1 MLKIRLFDLEKLLR
15 GKLIL
20 NGDKYS
26 PFTSIELNL
35 NVDSRK
41 IKNDEIFVCIRGLNS
56 DGHDFANIALKNGA
70 IGLITERELKLDKNS
85 YFQIVVSDTKDA
97 LRRVGKFVLDEIK
110 PVQICITGS
119 AGKTTVK
126 ELIYSVLSTKLNISK
141 TLGNF
146 NTPIGLPLSLTK
158 MDINTKYFVG
168 ELSASYPGEMDEN
181 LSIVTPDI
189 GIITNIGESHLEFLG
204 DVNGV
209 FAEKVKLTK
218 ALKENSNSILLVNGD
233 NLLSRSALNFV
244 SFGYSYG
251 IKNLSNIMAEN
262 IVFNEMFTYF
272 DVTINGKRAGSFS
285 LETLGEHFVLNSLPA
300 IYLGFTFGLSANE
313 IKEGL
318 LKFKPLPGRGRLLNL
333 RNGIKVLDDSYNAN
347 PLSFEA
353 SIRAFDKIHKNKS
366 ILIMGDMLE
375 LGAKSDSLHR
385 RIAKIVKDASFDK
398 VLYIGN
404 CASVI
409 KDELSPNIEFIEF
422 SDALT
427 ISNYLKETLKSGDAI
442 LIKGSNAMNLG
453 KVVEEL
459 INW

>member
-1 MLKIRLFDLEKLLR
+1 
-15 GKLIL
+15 
-20 NGDKYS
+20 
-26 PFTSIELNL
+26 
-35 NVDSRK
+35 
-41 IKNDEIFVCIRGLNS
+41 
-56 DGHDFANIALKNGA
+56 
-70 IGLITERELKLDKNS
+70 
-85 YFQIVVSDTKDA
+85 
-97 LRRVGKFVLDEIK
+97 
-110 PVQICITGS
+110 
-119 AGKTTVK
+119 
-126 ELIYSVLSTKLNISK
+126 
-141 TLGNF
+141 
-146 NTPIGLPLSLTK
+146 
-158 MDINTKYFVG
+158 
-168 ELSASYPGEMDEN
+168 
-181 LSIVTPDI
+181 
-189 GIITNIGESHLEFLG
+189 
-204 DVNGV
+204 
-209 FAEKVKLTK
+209 
-218 ALKENSNSILLVNGD
+218 
-233 NLLSRSALNFV
+233 
-244 SFGYSYG
+244 
-251 IKNLSNIMAEN
+251 MAEN

-409 KDELSPNIEFIEF
+409 KDELSPNVEFIEF

>member
-1 MLKIRLFDLEKLLR
+1 MKIKLFELEKLLS

-20 NGDKYS
+20 NGDRYS

-35 NVDSRK
+35 SVDSRK
-41 IKNDEIFVCIRGLNS
+41 IKDDEVFVCIKGLNS
-56 DGHDFANIALKNGA
+56 DGHDFADIALKNGA
-70 IGLITERELKLDKNS
+70 IGLIAEKELKLNKDS
-85 YFQIVVSDTKDA
+85 YFQIVVSDTKEA
-97 LRRVGKFVLDEIK
+97 LRKVGKFILDEVK

-126 ELIYSVLSTKLNISK
+126 ELIYSVLNAKLNISK

-158 MDINTKYFVG
+158 IDMSTKYFVA
-168 ELSASYPGEMDEN
+168 ELSASYLGEMDEN
-181 LSIVTPDI
+181 LNIVTPDI

-209 FAEKVKLTK
+209 FTEKVKLAK
-218 ALKENSNSILLVNGD
+218 ALRENCILLVNGD

-272 DVTINGKRAGSFS
+272 DVTINGKRAGNFS
-285 LETLGEHFVLNSLPA
+285 VEALGEHFVLNSLPA

-318 LKFKPLPGRGRLLNL
+318 LKFKPLPGRGRILSL

-347 PLSFEA
+347 PPSFEE
-353 SIRAFDKIHKNKS
+353 SIKTFEKIHKNNS
-366 ILIMGDMLE
+366 ILVMGDMLE
-375 LGAKSDSLHR
+375 LGAQADSLHR
-385 RIAKIVKDASFDK
+385 RIAKIVNTASFNK
-398 VLYIGN
+398 VLYIGKY
-404 CASVI
+404 ASVI
-409 KDELSPNIEFIEF
+409 KDELSPDIEFIQF
-422 SDALT
+422 DDSFT
-427 ISNYLKETLKSGDAI
+427 ISNYLKGNIKPGDAI
-442 LIKGSNAMNLG
+442 LIKGSNAMNLE

>member
-1 MLKIRLFDLEKLLR
+1 MKIKLFDLEKLLC

-20 NGDKYS
+20 IGDKYS
-26 PFTSIELNL
+26 PLTPIELSL
-35 NVDSRK
+35 SIDSRK
-41 IKNDEIFVCIRGLNS
+41 INNGEIFVCIRGLNS
-56 DGHDFANIALKNGA
+56 DGHDFADIALNNGA
-70 IGLITERELKLDKNS
+70 IGLITEIELKINKDS
-85 YFQIVVSDTKDA
+85 CFQIVVSDTKEA
-97 LRRVGKFVLDEIK
+97 LRKVGKFILDQVK

-141 TLGNF
+141 TFGNF

-158 MDINTKYFVG
+158 IDINTKYFVG

-189 GIITNIGESHLEFLG
+189 GVITNIGESHLEFLR

-209 FAEKVKLTK
+209 FAEKVKLAK
-218 ALKENSNSILLVNGD
+218 ALKENCVLLVNGD

-244 SFGYSYG
+244 SSGYSYG
-251 IKNLSNIMAEN
+251 IKSLSNIIGEN
-262 IVFNEMFTYF
+262 IVFNGSFTYF

-285 LETLGEHFVLNSLPA
+285 LEALGEHFVLNSLPA
-300 IYLGFTFGLSANE
+300 IYLGFTFGLTTDD
-313 IKEGL
+313 IKKGL
-318 LKFKPLPGRGRLLNL
+318 LKFNPLPGRGRLLNL
-333 RNGIKVLDDSYNAN
+333 RDGIKVLDDSYNAN

-353 SIRAFDKIHKNKS
+353 SIRAFEKIHKNKS
-366 ILIMGDMLE
+366 ILVIGDMLE

-385 RIAKIVKDASFDK
+385 RIAKIVKDASFNK

-404 CASVI
+404 YASVI
-409 KDELSPNIEFIEF
+409 KYELSPNIEFIEF
-422 SDALT
+422 SNTST
-427 ISNYLKETLKSGDAI
+427 ISNYLKETVKSGDAI
-442 LIKGSNAMNLG
+442 LIKGSNAINLG